1 VSSIGLAAASG
12 WREARIGDLGRVV
25 TGATPRAGDA
35 GAWGDMVDFLTPG
48 DQRAG
53 SRDAVAARR
62 LSATGAAR
70 LASRLVPAGST
81 CVTCIG
87 ATIGKTS
94 FTAAPA
100 VTNQQINSVVP
111 DESRVTPAFLYYLL
125 TAGAPRFARAA
136 SGSAAQILNKAQ
148 FERLQVRVPPI
159 RDQERAAAVL
169 GALDDKIAANER
181 TAATALAL
189 ADALF
194 EDALF
199 EKALSQGAQL
209 EEAARPGP
217 AVSERQLGDLVELR
231 YGRPLPAARRRPGDV
246 PVYGSGGV
254 AGSHD
259 RALVGGPG
267 IIIGRK
273 GTAGAVH
280 WSQRDFFPIDTVFYV
295 LPRTAEVP
303 LECLFFALR
312 GLRLAA
318 MRSDSAV
325 PGLTRPSVL
334 SCTIRL
340 PRGPAA
346 RDFQRAARDLL
357 GTREALAAES
367 VKLAVLRDELLA
379 TLMAPAIAAYS
390 ASSGVSTMGGAPL
403 TVRGLH

>member
-1 VSSIGLAAASG
+1 
-12 WREARIGDLGRVV
+12 V

-35 GAWGDMVDFLTPG
+35 AAWGDMVDFLTPG

-62 LSATGAAR
+62 LSAAGAAR
-70 LASRLVPAGST
+70 LASRLLPAGST

-94 FTAAPA
+94 LTSAPA

-125 TAGAPRFARAA
+125 TACASRFARAA

-148 FERLQVRVPPI
+148 FERLHVRVPPI
-159 RDQERAAAVL
+159 TEQQRTAAVL
-169 GALDDKIAANER
+169 GALDDKIAANAR
-181 TAATALAL
+181 TAAAALAL

-194 EDALF
+194 E
-199 EKALSQGAQL
+199 KALLEGAAL
-209 EEAARPGP
+209 EGALW
-217 AVSERQLGDLVELR
+217 ERQVGDLAELR
-231 YGRPLPAARRRPGDV
+231 YGRALPAARRRPGGV

-254 AGSHD
+254 VGSHD
-259 RALVGGPG
+259 RALVAGPG
-267 IIIGRK
+267 IIVGRK

-295 LPRTAEVP
+295 LPLTADVP
-303 LECLFFALR
+303 LECLFFGLR

-334 SCTIRL
+334 TCTIRL
-340 PRGPAA
+340 PRGPVA
-346 RDFQRAARDLL
+346 RDFQDAARGLLATRETL
-357 GTREALAAES
+357 GTES
-367 VKLAVLRDELLA
+367 VKLAILRDELLT

>member
-1 VSSIGLAAASG
+1 MSAVSHG
-12 WREARIGDLGRVV
+12 EAGSTWQEVRIGDLGRVV
-25 TGATPRAGDA
+25 TGATPRAADA
-35 GAWGDMVDFLTPG
+35 DSWGDTVDFITPG
-48 DQRAG
+48 GQRAG

-94 FTAAPA
+94 LTVRPV

-111 DESRVTPAFLYYLL
+111 QESRVTPAFLYYLL
-125 TAGAPRFARAA
+125 TACAPRIAQAA
-136 SGSAAQILNKAQ
+136 SGSAAQIVNKAQ
-148 FERLQVRVPPI
+148 FERFPVRIPPI
-159 RDQERAAAVL
+159 AEQERAAAAL

-194 EDALF
+194 EQATT
-199 EKALSQGAQL
+199 QGGGARERRIGDLAQL
-209 EEAARPGP
+209 H
-217 AVSERQLGDLVELR
+217 
-231 YGRPLPAARRRPGDV
+231 YGRALPAARRGSGDI

-254 AGSHD
+254 VGRHD
-259 RALVGGPG
+259 RALVPGPG

-295 LPRTAEVP
+295 LPRAAGVP
-303 LECLFFALR
+303 LECLYFALR

-334 SCTIRL
+334 TSTIRL
-340 PRGPAA
+340 PGRSAT
-346 RDFQRAARDLL
+346 RDFQRTAPELL
-357 GTREALAAES
+357 ALREALGVES
-367 VKLAVLRDELLA
+367 ARLATLRDELLA
-379 TLMAPAIAAYS
+379 TLMAPAIAVYADS
-390 ASSGVSTMGGAPL
+390 PGVSTVGKAPL